1 MSGVEVAGLVLAV
14 LPVLVEAIKFYAEG
28 VSTVE
33 RYFKYRV
40 PLQSVLRAL
49 QNEKVIYLNTCETLL
64 NGLVDNNE
72 EREALLKDPGGP
84 AWKNSELETRLKQRL
99 SGGYGCYLD
108 TMGDMQK
115 AIENIKDL
123 VKLDP
128 DGKVPLPGSCSAIR
142 MAS

>member
-33 RYFKYRV
+33 RYLKYRV

-84 AWKNSELETRLKQRL
+84 AWKN
-99 SGGYGCYLD
+99 
-108 TMGDMQK
+108 
-115 AIENIKDL
+115 
-123 VKLDP
+123 
-128 DGKVPLPGSCSAIR
+128 
-142 MAS
+142 